1 MVSLSYF
8 YFIIN
13 ALFLFYACYSW
24 YWQAN
29 LVVRCR
35 YRVSSIIWAVLF
47 IWLAFTWNYIAKG
60 DSGVTVF
67 LALFLL
73 ISIID
78 GFTGLTNKRIV
89 VAGYFKR
96 TIKYDELEAVR
107 IINIPNPKK
116 PSVLCV
122 FQTKN
127 DRQYALRFNMDV
139 EQFMKILKPH
149 LDSSVKIEIGG
160 LF

>member
-1 MVSLSYF
+1 MASLFYF
-8 YFIIN
+8 YSIIN
-13 ALFLFYACYSW
+13 ILLFIYACYSW
-24 YWQAN
+24 YWQAT

-35 YRVSSIIWAVLF
+35 YRVSSIVWAVIF
-47 IWLAFTWNYIAKG
+47 IWLGFTWNYVAKG
-60 DSGVTVF
+60 DPGITVF

-96 TIKYDELEAVR
+96 TIKYEELAMVR
-107 IINIPNPKK
+107 LISVPTAKK
-116 PSVLCV
+116 PSVLCI

-127 DRQYALRFNMDV
+127 QRQYALSFNLDV
-139 EQFMKILKPH
+139 NEFLKVLKPH
-149 LDSSVKIEIGG
+149 LDPSVKIEINGI
-160 LF
+160 F

>member
-1 MVSLSYF
+1 MANLFYF
-8 YFIIN
+8 YSVIN
-13 ALFLFYACYSW
+13 ILLFVYTCYSW
-24 YWQAN
+24 YWQAT

-35 YRVSSIIWAVLF
+35 YRYSSIIWAIIF
-47 IWLAFTWNYIAKG
+47 IWLAFTWNYVG
-60 DSGVTVF
+60 QGSPGVTVF

-78 GFTGLTNKRIV
+78 GFTGLTNKRVV

-96 TIKYDELEAVR
+96 TIKYADIAAVR
-107 IINIPNPKK
+107 VINVPNPKK
-116 PSVLCV
+116 PNVLCI

-127 DRQYALRFNMDV
+127 RRQYALRFNL
-139 EQFMKILKPH
+139 ELNKFIQILKPH
-149 LDSSVKIEIGG
+149 LGSNVKMEIGG